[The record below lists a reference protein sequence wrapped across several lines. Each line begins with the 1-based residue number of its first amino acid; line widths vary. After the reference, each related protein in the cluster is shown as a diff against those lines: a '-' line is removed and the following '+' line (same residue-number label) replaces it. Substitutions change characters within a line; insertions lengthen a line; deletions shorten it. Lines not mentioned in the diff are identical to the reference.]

1 MRLGIAGS
9 GMIVEDCLEALPS
22 AEGVRPVALCARE
35 ASRAR
40 AEALAR
46 ARGVEAVVT
55 DYDALLERAD
65 LDAVYVGLVN
75 DLHYEYARRA
85 LEAGKHAIVEKP
97 FTVTLAEAEA
107 LSALARARGL
117 FLFEAVPSTY
127 SPVWKA
133 LFGGP
138 GGRGFGSRDGSPG
151 SERLVDELGE
161 IGLVQAAYAQ
171 RSSRYDRYLAFDAA
185 PAFDPAHAGGALRDL
200 NVYGIWFAVAL
211 LGRPD
216 TVAYAARRGWNGVD
230 LAGSALLGYGGTTGG
245 GAGGAT
251 IGGATV
257 GGAAAACSA
266 AKDADGPSFAQ
277 AQGESGWLRVSGSPG
292 AFAEAELR
300 LRGREPI
307 LLSDDSG
314 LPRLAHEWI
323 AFERMMASGDLDE
336 CYRRLDLSL
345 DVMSALD
352 RAGAGAYGP
361 PAAPSP
367 ARP

>member
-9 GMIVEDCLEALPS
+9 GMIAEDCLKALPS
-22 AEGVRPVALCARE
+22 AGGVRPVALCARE
-35 ASRAR
+35 ASRGR

-46 ARGVEAVVT
+46 AHGVEAVVT

-127 SPVWKA
+127 SPVWTA
-133 LFGGP
+133 LFGTSGARGA
-138 GGRGFGSRDGSPG
+138 GGTRS
-151 SERLVDELGE
+151 LVDELGE
-161 IGLVQAAYAQ
+161 LGLVQAAYAQ
-171 RSSRYDRYLAFDAA
+171 RSSRYDRYLALDAA

-230 LAGSALLGYGGTTGG
+230 LAGSALLGYVG
-245 GAGGAT
+245 GAKVGGAKV
-251 IGGATV
+251 GGAKV

-277 AQGESGWLRVSGSPG
+277 AQGEAGWLRVDGSPG

-300 LRGREPI
+300 LRGREP
-307 LLSDDSG
+307 LRLSDDSG

-323 AFERMMASGDLDE
+323 AFERMIAGGDLGE